1 MYELSQL
8 GLIYG
13 RYNTGRRKAI
23 TMESVLIYF
32 QFIHQK
38 AALQAFDTLQE
49 LNYDVK
55 WLNHEHKEHLPTLS
69 LNLNHCDLTSA
80 LEITQA
86 HGGVLVE
93 GKQAS
98 QELDVITSA
107 YNLDEIAIPAH
118 VVNDEE
124 FMDPSDGDYDHFPA
138 GVRL

>member
-1 MYELSQL
+1 MYELYQL

-13 RYNTGRRKAI
+13 GYNTGRRKAN

-55 WLNHEHKEHLPTLS
+55 WLDHEHKEHLPTLS
-69 LNLNHCDLTSA
+69 LNLNQCDLTSA
-80 LEITQA
+80 LEITQS

-93 GKQAS
+93 GKQS
-98 QELDVITSA
+98 TPTLDVITSA
-107 YNLDEIAIPAH
+107 YKLDEIAIPAH

-124 FMDPSDGDYDHFPA
+124 MMDPSDGDYDHFPA